1 MSWMSY
7 DQIWIGIATVLLL
20 VLGSMV
26 FLGVWTYRDAK
37 ARGLDAGIWTV
48 IVLLVP
54 NLMGLLLYFLIGRKQ
69 QRVLCASCGGRTETG
84 KHYCSNCGVS
94 LDQPGM
100 TVAVEGKKSKKPLVV
115 ALLGILLTSLLVFG
129 IVFGSLFSTQP
140 EMLMAQNVSIGQTQT
155 MLPGVWKLS
164 FWYFNGEKVAAITIK
179 QGESKQITLD
189 TEIKKGTVE
198 AAISLDGKEQKR
210 LLLNDL
216 DTPYIWDL
224 SDLPDSGRITL
235 HLYAEEARGKVNMD
249 WR

>member
-7 DQIWIGIATVLLL
+7 DQIWIGLGAALLL
-20 VLGSMV
+20 VLGSIAC
-26 FLGVWTYRDAK
+26 LGIWTYQDAK
-37 ARGLDAGIWTV
+37 ARGLDGGIWTIIV
-48 IVLLVP
+48 ILVP
-54 NLMGLLLYFLIGRKQ
+54 NLIGLLLYFLIGRKQ
-69 QRVLCASCGGRTETG
+69 QRALCASCGGQTELG

-94 LDQPGM
+94 LVQPGM
-100 TVAVEGKKSKKPLVV
+100 TVPSDAKHSKKPLIAAMV
-115 ALLGILLTSLLVFG
+115 GMILTSLLVLG
-129 IVFGSLFSTQP
+129 VVIGSLYAAQP
-140 EMLMAQNVSIGQTQT
+140 EMFAAKNVSIGQTQT
-155 MLPGVWKLS
+155 MRPGIWKLS
-164 FWYFNGEKVAAITIK
+164 FWYFNGEKVQAIKIK

-198 AAISLDGKEQKR
+198 AVISLDGKEQKR
-210 LLLNDL
+210 LLLNEL